1 MKRIA
6 LISSVIA
13 GAMAVSALLP
23 VASAEAATLP
33 PPPPAKVNVV
43 VVKPAPYY
51 PVYPTPYYHP
61 VHPAV
66 AYGVGYATGHYV
78 ATHPRV
84 Y

>member
-6 LISSVIA
+6 IISSVIA
-13 GAMAVSALLP
+13 GAMAVTALLP
-23 VASAEAATLP
+23 VASADAATLP
-33 PPPPAKVNVV
+33 PPPPPAKVHVV

-51 PVYPTPYYHP
+51 PYPYYRP

-78 ATHPRV
+78 ATHPKV